1 MTGLLQDLRYAL
13 RQLRKSPGFTTT
25 AILLLA
31 IGIGANTAIFGSP
44 AAVRLRSLPV
54 QAPEELAGVKIVG
67 GNHGMGLNQ
76 EYGELTHPVWR
87 EIREQQQAF
96 SGMFAWSVN
105 QRYVGQ
111 GSQMRRFNGL
121 WVSGN
126 FGLQP
131 NDPLA
136 FAGAS
141 VLLIVIVL
149 LASFLPALRA
159 SRVDPVVA
167 LRYE

>member
-1 MTGLLQDLRYAL
+1 MNGLLQDLRYAL

-31 IGIGANTAIFGSP
+31 MGIGANTAIFQLL

-54 QAPEELAGVKIVG
+54 QAPRNVVGIVLRQALTLLAFGIAVG
-67 GNHGMGLNQ
+67 LLVALATTRGASSL
-76 EYGELTHPVWR
+76 
-87 EIREQQQAF
+87 F
-96 SGMFAWSVN
+96 
-105 QRYVGQ
+105 
-111 GSQMRRFNGL
+111 
-121 WVSGN
+121 

-136 FAGAS
+136 CAGAS
-141 VLLIVIVL
+141 VLLIVIAL
-149 LASFLPALRA
+149 LASFLSAPRA

>member
-31 IGIGANTAIFGSP
+31 VGIGANTAIFQLL

-54 QAPEELAGVKIVG
+54 QAPEELTEVKIVG

-76 EYGELTHPVWR
+76 EYGELMHPVWR

-96 SGMFAWSVN
+96 SA
-105 QRYVGQ
+105 
-111 GSQMRRFNGL
+111 
-121 WVSGN
+121 SG
-126 FGLQP
+126 
-131 NDPLA
+131 
-136 FAGAS
+136 
-141 VLLIVIVL
+141 
-149 LASFLPALRA
+149 
-159 SRVDPVVA
+159 
-167 LRYE
+167 